1 MAQCA
6 FCKAE
11 TEMYDRG
18 APICI
23 ECSHERDAAAARQVR
38 ATLLECITEAT
49 ARVRVASES
58 FQSVMHEMPSG
69 VPHPDGVQRIH
80 DASRELNAARKE
92 MMAAHSRLNDFLSR
106 GIVPEDLKKK
116 A

>member
-18 APICI
+18 APICV
-23 ECSHERDAAAARQVR
+23 ECSHERETAAARRVR
-38 ATLLECITEAT
+38 TTLLECLNEAT
-49 ARVRVASES
+49 ARVTAASES
-58 FQSVMHEMPSG
+58 FQSVMREMPSG

-80 DASRELNAARKE
+80 NASRELNAARKE
-92 MMAAHSRLNDFLSR
+92 MMAAHSRLNDFISR
-106 GIVPEDLKKK
+106 GIVPEDLKR

>member
-18 APICI
+18 TPVCI
-23 ECSHERDAAAARQVR
+23 KCSRERAAAAARQIR
-38 ATLLECITEAT
+38 AALLESLTEAT
-49 ARVRVASES
+49 ARVKAASGS

-80 DASRELNAARKE
+80 NASRELNAARKE
-92 MMAAHSRLNDFLSR
+92 MMAAHSRLNDFISR
-106 GIVPEDLKKK
+106 GIVPDELKKR

>member
-23 ECSHERDAAAARQVR
+23 ECSREREAAAARQAR
-38 ATLLECITEAT
+38 TALIEGLTEAT
-49 ARVRVASES
+49 ARVKAASES
-58 FQSVMHEMPSG
+58 FQSVMSEMPSG

-80 DASRELNAARKE
+80 NASRELTAARKE
-92 MMAAHSRLNDFLSR
+92 MMTAHSRLNDFLSR
-106 GIVPEDLKKK
+106 GIVPADLKKRV
-116 A
+116 

>member
-23 ECSHERDAAAARQVR
+23 ECSRERETAVGRQVR
-38 ATLLECITEAT
+38 TALMEGLAEAT
-49 ARVRVASES
+49 ARAKAASEA
-58 FQSVMHEMPSG
+58 FQGVMGEIPSG
-69 VPHPDGVQRIH
+69 VPHSDGVHRIH
-80 DASRELNAARKE
+80 NASRELSAAQKE
-92 MMAAHSRLNDFLSR
+92 LMTAHSRLNDFLSR
-106 GIVPEDLKKK
+106 GIVPEDLKRNG
-116 A
+116 